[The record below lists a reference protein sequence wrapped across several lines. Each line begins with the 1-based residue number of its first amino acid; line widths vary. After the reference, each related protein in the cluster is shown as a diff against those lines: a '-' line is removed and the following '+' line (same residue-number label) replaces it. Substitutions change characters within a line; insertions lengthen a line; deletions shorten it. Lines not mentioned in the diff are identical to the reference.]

1 MMPTRLVALSLVPIL
16 LAGCGGGSGGDAAA
30 DKTKK
35 RPPMMV
41 AVETA
46 RLTDYDATLTA
57 LGTVT
62 PLQSV
67 AVRPRVDG
75 QIVAVL
81 FREGQQVTAGQ
92 PLFRLDDRLIRAQI
106 AQNRAGLVSAQ
117 ATAAQAAADLARA
130 QSLVGKGFIS
140 KATLDQKQAAAAT
153 GNASINSARATI
165 TASET
170 SLSYLTVRAPV
181 SGRTGEIG
189 YKVGATV
196 RASDTTPLVTVNQ
209 LSPITVRFALPPAT
223 IQTMRSEMAAG
234 PVTITARD
242 QTSGDALATGR
253 LVFLDNSVDATTGL
267 LAAKAQFD
275 NRKGELWPGGLV
287 NVTVPLSGARRLVGL
302 PEAAIQNGRDGSFVW
317 AVGKG
322 NKVAMTPVSI
332 AGRAG
337 GVAFL
342 AGGVAPG
349 TRVVSDA
356 LAKLKAGDAVRVKGD
371 KRPGGSGAGAGAG
384 AGSGGGAK
392 DPAA

>member
-1 MMPTRLVALSLVPIL
+1 MSARVSLRMTYRMKSTRLVALLIVPAL
-16 LAGCGGGSGGDAAA
+16 LGGCGGGGDAAA
-30 DKTKK
+30 DKAKK
-35 RPPMMV
+35 RPPMTV

-46 RLTDYDATLTA
+46 KLADYDATLTA

-75 QIVAVL
+75 QITAVL

-106 AQNRAGLVSAQ
+106 AQNRAALVSAQ
-117 ATAAQAAADLARA
+117 ATSAQAAADLARA
-130 QSLVGKGFIS
+130 QALVGKGFIS
-140 KATLDQKQAAAAT
+140 KATLDQKQAAAST
-153 GNASINSARATI
+153 GNASIASVRATI
-165 TASET
+165 AASET

-189 YKVGATV
+189 YKIGATV
-196 RASDTTPLVTVNQ
+196 RAGDTTPLVTVNQ

-223 IQTMRSEMAAG
+223 IQTMRGEMAAG
-234 PVTITARD
+234 PVTVAARD

-253 LVFLDNSVDATTGL
+253 LVFLDNNVDATTGL

-287 NVTVPLSGARRLVGL
+287 SIQVPLAGARQLVGL

-317 AVGKG
+317 TVGADS
-322 NKVAMTPVSI
+322 KVAMTPVGI

-337 GVAFL
+337 GVAYL
-342 AGGVAPG
+342 ASGVAPG

-371 KRPGGSGAGAGAG
+371 RRPPGTER
-384 AGSGGGAK
+384 
-392 DPAA
+392 AAA